1 MATII
6 SGSVAYDT
14 IFDFSDRFAD
24 SLRSEALEH
33 LNLTFE
39 ASSMRKAFGGCAAN
53 IACSLKALGGEPIVW
68 TAAGK
73 DIGMYLEFFRQRG
86 IRTDGIAIHED
97 EWSAQ
102 CVITTDKAGC
112 QLTTFLC
119 GAMERAGDAPFPD
132 DPNIDMAILA
142 PSTRKPMLLHAKAF
156 AERRIPFILDLGQT
170 TPQYS
175 GEEYLDLLDLA
186 FATAVS
192 DYEADLV
199 REMTGLDTRALSLRG
214 KTVFQTHGAAGSTVW
229 IDGEDCF
236 IETPRIDRAINPVG
250 AGDYY
255 RGGLLWGLTHG
266 LDALASAR
274 LGAVMGAARAANI
287 DIDRKKAKA
296 AYENRWGNAPF

>member
-1 MATII
+1 MAAII

-24 SLRSEALEH
+24 SLRSEALGH

-53 IACSLKALGGEPIVW
+53 IACSLKALGGEPLIW

-73 DIGMYLEFFRQRG
+73 DIGIYLEFFRQRG

-119 GAMERAGDAPFPD
+119 GAMERAGSAPFPD
-132 DPNIDMAILA
+132 DPNVDIAILA
-142 PSTRKPMLLHAKAF
+142 PSTKRPMLLHAKAF
-156 AERRIPFILDLGQT
+156 AERGIPFILDPGQT
-170 TPQYS
+170 TLQFS
-175 GEEYLDLLDLA
+175 GDEYLDLLEHA
-186 FATAVS
+186 FAAAFS

-199 REMTGLDTRALSLRG
+199 REKTGLNARALSLRG
-214 KTVFQTHGAAGSTVW
+214 KTVFQTHGARGSTVW
-229 IDGEDCF
+229 INGEDCF
-236 IETPRIDRAINPVG
+236 IETPRIDRAVNPVG

-266 LDALASAR
+266 LDAVDSAR
-274 LGAVMGAARAANI
+274 LGAVMGAARVANV
-287 DIDRKKAKA
+287 DIDREKAKA
-296 AYENRWGNAPF
+296 AYESRWDKAPF